1 MILGVRFAVGE
12 EAFAEWGWRVPFLV
26 SILLL
31 GVSLWIR
38 LKLAESPSFKKMKAE
53 GKGSKT
59 PLKDSFMK
67 WPNLKLVLIALVGLT
82 AGQAVIWYTG
92 QFYALFFLERVLR
105 VDASLVYVLLAIALL
120 AASPFFIF
128 WGWLSD
134 KVGRKPI
141 ILAGCLIAALT
152 YMPLFNALTHAA
164 NPRLAEAAA
173 SAPVVVYADP
183 ADCNLQ
189 FDPVGKTVF
198 NHSCDL
204 AKSYLAKA
212 GVTYTNVK
220 APAGTVAEVR
230 IGDQTV
236 INSFRGDALP
246 AADFAARKKTWDANL
261 GEALAAAGY
270 PAKADSALV
279 NKPLVVLILFILG
292 FYVTM
297 VYGPIAAALVEMF
310 PTKIRYTSMSLP
322 YHIGNGWF
330 GGFLPTTAFA
340 MVAATGNI
348 YYGLWYPIV
357 VALATVVLGFLLVK
371 EGKDVD
377 RNA

>member
-1 MILGVRFAVGE
+1 
-12 EAFAEWGWRVPFLV
+12 
-26 SILLL
+26 
-31 GVSLWIR
+31 
-38 LKLAESPSFKKMKAE
+38 
-53 GKGSKT
+53 
-59 PLKDSFMK
+59 
-67 WPNLKLVLIALVGLT
+67 
-82 AGQAVIWYTG
+82 
-92 QFYALFFLERVLR
+92 
-105 VDASLVYVLLAIALL
+105 VDATLVYVLLTIAML

-152 YMPLFNALTHAA
+152 YFPLFNALTQAA
-164 NPRLAEAAA
+164 NPRLAAAAA

-183 ADCNLQ
+183 ADCNVQ
-189 FDPVGKTVF
+189 FDPIGKTVF
-198 NHSCDL
+198 NQSCDV
-204 AKSYLAKA
+204 AKSHLAKA
-212 GVTYTNVK
+212 GVTYTNIE

-230 IGDQTV
+230 IGDQSV
-236 INSFRGDALP
+236 IPSFRGDAMST
-246 AADFAARKKTWDANL
+246 ADFAAQKKTWDADL
-261 GEALAAAGY
+261 SAALTAAGY

-279 NKPLVVLILFILG
+279 NKPMVVLILFILG

-310 PTKIRYTSMSLP
+310 PTNIRYTSMSLP

-340 MVAATGNI
+340 IVAATGNI
-348 YYGLWYPIV
+348 YSGLWYPII

-377 RNA
+377 IHA